1 MGNAP
6 KPSGFASTR
15 DGKQVIIDRTKAL
28 LERAEMIITIPSQGI
43 SKEQIDIL
51 KKGMG
56 KTVKATCVKNT
67 LMGIAAQGTNFEAI
81 TSQGTLD
88 NQNIFLFIPEGE
100 AKTAYKAYAAWRK
113 EVNRKEDEFDAKN
126 AVMDNVFYTGK
137 SIDTVTSLP
146 TKLELITK
154 IAQGIKAV
162 PTKVGLGVKAVPNK
176 LGRAFGAIKDKLE
189 EGK

>member
-1 MGNAP
+1 M
-6 KPSGFASTR
+6 
-15 DGKQVIIDRTKAL
+15 
-28 LERAEMIITIPSQGI
+28 
-43 SKEQIDIL
+43 
-51 KKGMG
+51 
-56 KTVKATCVKNT
+56 
-67 LMGIAAQGTNFEAI
+67 
-81 TSQGTLD
+81 
-88 NQNIFLFIPEGE
+88 
-100 AKTAYKAYAAWRK
+100 
-113 EVNRKEDEFDAKN
+113 
-126 AVMDNVFYTGK
+126 FYTGK